1 MKTLDYVTIFLGFTI
16 VALISVTVYGGRSD
30 HKQVRITGVE
40 SEYLFDSSL
49 DEQLV
54 VHGPIGETLISV
66 NRGRAH
72 VVSAPCNNQICVLT
86 GHIEKTGH
94 WIACLPN
101 RVFISI
107 ESGTQIG
114 IDARSY

>member
-1 MKTLDYVTIFLGFTI
+1 MKALDYVAIFLAFTI
-16 VALISVTVYGGRSD
+16 VAVISVTVYGGSSD
-30 HKQVRITGVE
+30 HNKVRIAGVE
-40 SEYLFDSSL
+40 SEYLFDSSV

-54 VHGPIGETLISV
+54 VHGPIGETVISV
-66 NRGRAH
+66 NQGRTH

-86 GHIEKTGH
+86 GHIEKTGD

-107 ESGTQIG
+107 ESGTQIA